1 MCTVCGC
8 GSGETRI
15 GALGG
20 GRPAGGAHPRPG
32 ATLAWRPLGEPAA
45 APATPPPAPP
55 PAPDATPGHHLDFGS
70 GPAHAHA
77 PGLSQ
82 AQMLRIERDILGKN
96 DARAAEKRA
105 RDLITAAR
113 ALVGEKP

>member
-20 GRPAGGAHPRPG
+20 GRPTGGAHPRPG
-32 ATLAWRPLGEPAA
+32 TTLAWRPLGEPAA

-55 PAPDATPGHHLDFGS
+55 RAPDTTPGHHHLDFGS

-82 AQMLRIERDILGKN
+82 AQMLRIERISSLDMLFTMQHSCMSESKC
-96 DARAAEKRA
+96 RPR
-105 RDLITAAR
+105 RQFR
-113 ALVGEKP
+113 R